1 MLLMYLRNVIDNN
14 EIELRIRMQLKRWS
28 ELPSYMKN
36 KEVKKYYDIIEK
48 RRCSLLFKRIFDV
61 IASMIMLLIVS
72 PFMVVLM
79 IMIKL
84 DSKGPVFFR
93 QERVTQYGKIFCIF
107 KFRSMV
113 HNAEEFGVQI
123 TACGDTRITKVGA
136 MLRKLRIDELPQLF
150 NILIGDMTF
159 VGTRPEVK
167 KYVDCYTNEMYA
179 TLLLPAGLTSRTSI
193 EYKDEDKLLEGA
205 DDITKVY
212 IEKVLP
218 EKMKYNLKNVKHFSL
233 LSDIMTMFATFF
245 AILK

>member
-1 MLLMYLRNVIDNN
+1 
-14 EIELRIRMQLKRWS
+14 
-28 ELPSYMKN
+28 
-36 KEVKKYYDIIEK
+36 
-48 RRCSLLFKRIFDV
+48 
-61 IASMIMLLIVS
+61 
-72 PFMVVLM
+72 M

-93 QERVTQYGKIFCIF
+93 QERVTQYGRIFRIF

-113 HNAEEFGVQI
+113 NNAEKYGVQV
-123 TACGDTRITKVGA
+123 TAVGDARITRVGA
-136 MLRKLRIDELPQLF
+136 MLRKQRIDELPQLI

-205 DDITKVY
+205 DDINKVY

-218 EKMKYNLKNVKHFSL
+218 EKMKFNLINVKQFSL
-233 LSDIMTMFATFF
+233 LSDIMTMLATFF
-245 AILK
+245 AVLK

>member
-1 MLLMYLRNVIDNN
+1 
-14 EIELRIRMQLKRWS
+14 MQLKKWS
-28 ELPSYMKN
+28 ELPNYMKT
-36 KEVKKYYDIIEK
+36 KEVKKYYDIIKK
-48 RRCSLLFKRIFDV
+48 RQLSLLFKRIFDV
-61 IASMIMLLIVS
+61 IASMIMLLVLA
-72 PFMVVLM
+72 PFMIVLM

-93 QERVTQYGKIFCIF
+93 QERVTQYGRIFRIL

-113 HNAEEFGVQI
+113 NNAERYGVQV
-123 TACGDTRITKVGA
+123 TVVGDARITKVGA
-136 MLRKLRIDELPQLF
+136 MLRKLRIDELPQLI
-150 NILIGDMTF
+150 NILNGDMTF

-205 DDITKVY
+205 VDINKVY

-218 EKMKYNLKNVKHFSL
+218 VKMKYNLKNVKHFSL
-233 LSDIMTMFATFF
+233 LSDIMTMLATFF
-245 AILK
+245 AVLK

>member
-1 MLLMYLRNVIDNN
+1 
-14 EIELRIRMQLKRWS
+14 MQLKKWS
-28 ELPSYMKN
+28 ELPSYMKT
-36 KEVKKYYDIIEK
+36 KEVKKYYDIIKK
-48 RRCSLLFKRIFDV
+48 RQCSMLFKRIFDV
-61 IASMIMLLIVS
+61 IASMIMLLIIS

-93 QERVTQYGKIFCIF
+93 QERVTQYGRIFRIF
-107 KFRSMV
+107 KFRTMV
-113 HNAEEFGVQI
+113 NNAEKYGVQV
-123 TACGDTRITKVGA
+123 TAVGDARITRVGA
-136 MLRKLRIDELPQLF
+136 MLRKQRIDELPQLI

-205 DDITKVY
+205 DDINKVY

-218 EKMKYNLKNVKHFSL
+218 EKMKFNLINVKQFSL
-233 LSDIMTMFATFF
+233 LSDIMTMLATFF
-245 AILK
+245 AVLK